1 MSCSPKVVQDLY
13 WKKIN
18 VPNGVEYNQPYYLVE
33 VPSYMGNND
42 VANQTDN
49 HKWTNVRGYGNIL
62 VYQDT
67 SKYPTVNFTVSPWN
81 R

>member
-1 MSCSPKVVQDLY
+1 MSCSPNIVRDLY

-18 VPNGVEYNQPYYLVE
+18 VPTGVEYNQPYHLVE
-33 VPSYMGNND
+33 VPSTMGNNE
-42 VANQTDN
+42 AAKQIDN

-67 SKYPTVNFTVSPWN
+67 SNFPNVQFSVSPWN